1 LQHGAPVALLT
12 VDDFQARYFDSDSK
26 WWEVAA
32 QQVESDAMPF
42 VVLNTLP
49 EPIMPPVEPLTAD
62 EKATLLG
69 WLKAGALPAGDGD
82 SEP

>member
-1 LQHGAPVALLT
+1 MQHGAPVAFLT
-12 VDDFQARYFDSDSK
+12 VDDFQARYYESDSK
-26 WWEVAA
+26 WWQVAA

-62 EKATLLG
+62 EKATLLE
-69 WLKAGALPAGDGD
+69 WLKAGAPADGGDVC
-82 SEP
+82 P